1 MSTIVCL
8 GGGIEGLPI
17 LERVK
22 ALGHRLVV
30 VDGNPDAPGRKLS
43 QYFIE
48 ASCYDAKQTINQ
60 LARLAGPSVARD
72 RAWPYDGI
80 LCCAIDAPNVAAA
93 VAARFGLPGLTVA
106 QAALSCDKVD
116 QFMQLA
122 KADLPVPPDAALTF
136 YGAVDT
142 PHGLLP
148 LDLNP
153 YNLEKLGDV
162 VIKPADS
169 RGGRGVQ
176 LLHLTPDE
184 TDEHKAVW
192 DACAY
197 ARQFSV
203 SGKLIAEKFLSGPQ
217 FSTESLV
224 QDGHV
229 LWTGIALRNYD
240 RLEEYAPHIIED
252 GFDAPYGEDDFRDQ
266 IEILLERA
274 CRALGWFQQGGGV
287 VKGDLVLHD
296 NDLYIIELAARL
308 SGGFLSTHGWPLAY
322 GMPFVEYAIR
332 LSLAKS
338 VHVTDDWNASSF
350 VAQRYVFPKPEWIG
364 RKVVYDPKILTH
376 DFPYTTMPRI
386 WIGRVSPTKEYPG
399 QVNVKPYPDIEFA
412 SWNFHAG
419 HVIRPVTDHA
429 ARLGQAIA
437 VGNTPEQARARA
449 SAAVEAMREG
459 LVVE

>member
-1 MSTIVCL
+1 MSTLVCL
-8 GGGIEGLPI
+8 GAGIEGLPI

-43 QYFIE
+43 QFFVE
-48 ASCYDAKQTINQ
+48 ASCYDAKQTINV
-60 LARLAGPSVARD
+60 LARLAGPSVVRA
-72 RAWPYDGI
+72 RAWPYDGV
-80 LCCAIDAPNVAAA
+80 LCCAIDAPHVAAA
-93 VAARFGLPGLTVA
+93 VAARFGLPGLTVE

-116 QFMQLA
+116 QFMRLA
-122 KADLPVPPDAALTF
+122 EAGISVPPDAALTF
-136 YGAVDT
+136 YGAVET
-142 PHGLLP
+142 PMGTLP

-153 YNLEKLGDV
+153 YTIEKMGDV

-176 LLHLTPDE
+176 LLNLTLDE

-252 GFDAPYGEDDFRDQ
+252 GFLEPYGDGILEAEINDV
-266 IEILLERA
+266 IEQA
-274 CRALGWFQQGGGV
+274 CAALHWDNLS
-287 VKGDLVLHD
+287 VKGDLVQHEGKI
-296 NDLYIIELAARL
+296 YVIELAARL
-308 SGGFLSTHGWPLAY
+308 SGGFLSTHGHPLAWNVPY
-322 GMPFVEYAIR
+322 VDYAIQ
-332 LSLAKS
+332 LALGRRIDPPAWEA
-338 VHVTDDWNASSF
+338 VQF
-350 VAQRYVFPKPEWIG
+350 VAQRYCFPDKMQIGKIVSRVPELTRLGLPAVFSSWA
-364 RKVVYDPKILTH
+364 
-376 DFPYTTMPRI
+376 
-386 WIGRVSPTKEYPG
+386 
-399 QVNVKPYPDIEFA
+399 VK
-412 SWNFHAG
+412 AG
-419 HVIRPVTDHA
+419 HKVPPVTSHPD
-429 ARLGQAIA
+429 RLGQAIS
-437 VGNTPEQARARA
+437 VGGSPDEAIARA
-449 SAAVEAMREG
+449 SAAVTAMREG
-459 LVVE
+459 IVVE